1 MREQIIS
8 AVKTLLAADNT
19 GHGYEHVERVYELAL
34 RMAAEE
40 KADEEIVGLAAL
52 LHDVD
57 DYKLFGAESA
67 AELSNAKKIMA
78 AAKVT
83 AERQEKVCDIIRNMG
98 YNKSLQGIRPRCLE
112 GRIVSDAD
120 MLDAIG
126 AMGTIRCLAYALA
139 RCDTPI
145 FDKDIWPEV
154 NLTAQE
160 YRTPN
165 RKSDNFINHFFEKLL
180 KLKDMMMTES
190 GRKEAEIRHQFIVGF
205 LREFFWEQGCEE
217 WIAYLERYG
226 MNNSAA

>member
-98 YNKSLQGIRPRCLE
+98 ITNRCREFVRVVSRDGLFPM
-112 GRIVSDAD
+112 RICWT
-120 MLDAIG
+120 L
-126 AMGTIRCLAYALA
+126 
-139 RCDTPI
+139 
-145 FDKDIWPEV
+145 
-154 NLTAQE
+154 
-160 YRTPN
+160 
-165 RKSDNFINHFFEKLL
+165 
-180 KLKDMMMTES
+180 S
-190 GRKEAEIRHQFIVGF
+190 GR
-205 LREFFWEQGCEE
+205 W
-217 WIAYLERYG
+217 ERYG
-226 MNNSAA
+226 AWRMLWRGVIRLFLTKIRGRRLI